1 MNEHVGQDD
10 RIRVGLAMVNL
21 AAIVSAA
28 MLFNLWPHRVGIYSL
43 STAPP
48 TFRPLLAHGF
58 RAHLH
63 WLNLCLGMALG
74 LQVAHLAH
82 RRWTDATTWFD
93 LTVRVLAATILFR
106 MARDVNSII
115 VTSSW
120 GSARGALI
128 GLGLC
133 ALLVPG
139 RGIVV
144 NREQF
149 SEIQNRLFAAVE
161 ERRHSQQWR

>member
-1 MNEHVGQDD
+1 VACPRRE
-10 RIRVGLAMVNL
+10 R
-21 AAIVSAA
+21 
-28 MLFNLWPHRVGIYSL
+28 
-43 STAPP
+43 PP
-48 TFRPLLAHGF
+48 
-58 RAHLH
+58 
-63 WLNLCLGMALG
+63 
-74 LQVAHLAH
+74 
-82 RRWTDATTWFD
+82 WFD